1 MMQRPMGL
9 GMMGRIQG
17 TSEWAND
24 PVWINDGWKE
34 RDGRDMTRSPPPGV
48 HWVAGGKLRNGNKK
62 DSYVTI
68 SNKD

>member
-1 MMQRPMGL
+1 MMQRPMSL

-34 RDGRDMTRSPPPGV
+34 RDGRDMTRSPPRAYIG
-48 HWVAGGKLRNGNKK
+48 WQEENCGTGIRRIA
-62 DSYVTI
+62 T
-68 SNKD
+68 